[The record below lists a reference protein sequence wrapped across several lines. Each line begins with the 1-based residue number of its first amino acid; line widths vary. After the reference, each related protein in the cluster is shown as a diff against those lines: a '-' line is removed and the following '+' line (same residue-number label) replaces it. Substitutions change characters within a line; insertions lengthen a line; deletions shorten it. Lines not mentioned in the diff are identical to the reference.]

1 MQIVGIDVSKLT
13 LDVHCYGHTAT
24 ADPVGNSV
32 AGFKSLDKWLKHKVS
47 KCKENVLIVMEY
59 TGIYTY
65 NLERFLEQKGWKY
78 VKRPA
83 LDFKRSSGM
92 RRGKTDRM
100 DAVMISE
107 YGYMRQSTLKPMAPL
122 TDSQVALQQLM
133 AHRDKLVADR
143 ASYQSRLKELKG
155 QMGKK
160 MNNRIEIS
168 STYLMEVITVEINE
182 IEREIK
188 LAIASDEAVQ
198 TNYELVSSVRGIGFA
213 TAVHLLIATENFT
226 RFENHRKFAC
236 YCGVAPFDHK
246 SGSSIRGKT
255 RVSHLAN
262 KKLKSLLTMAALT
275 AIKYDAD
282 LKAKYEQKVQEGKP
296 KMSAINIIRIKLIER
311 VFTVIKRQTKYEL
324 RAVA

>member
-1 MQIVGIDVSKLT
+1 VTNNAS
-13 LDVHCYGHTAT
+13 
-24 ADPVGNSV
+24 
-32 AGFKSLDKWLKHKVS
+32 GFKSLDKWMKHKVS
-47 KCKENVLIVMEY
+47 KCKEEVLVVMEY

-83 LDFKRSSGM
+83 LDIKRSGGM
-92 RRGKTDRM
+92 RRGKTDKL
-100 DAVMISE
+100 DAIMISE
-107 YGYMRQSTLKPMAPL
+107 YGWMRQATLKPMVPL

-155 QMGKK
+155 QMGSK
-160 MNNRIEIS
+160 MNERIEQS
-168 STYLMEVITVEINE
+168 STYLMEVITVEIKE
-182 IEREIK
+182 IEQEIK
-188 LAIASDEAVQ
+188 EVVASDQAVQ
-198 TNYELVSSVRGIGFA
+198 TNFELVSSVRGIGFA
-213 TAVHLLIATENFT
+213 TAVHLIIATENFT

-262 KKLKSLLTMAALT
+262 KKMKSLLTMAALT

-311 VFTVIKRQTKYEL
+311 IFTVIKRQSKYEL

>member
-1 MQIVGIDVSKLT
+1 MQIVGVDVSKLT

-24 ADPVGNSV
+24 ANPVSNNV

-47 KCKENVLIVMEY
+47 KCKEDVLVVMEY

-83 LDFKRSSGM
+83 LDIKRSGGM

-107 YGYMRQSTLKPMAPL
+107 YGYMRQSTLKPMVPL

-160 MNNRIEIS
+160 MNVQIEQS
-168 STYLMEVITVEINE
+168 STYLMEVITVEIKE

-255 RVSHLAN
+255 SVSHLAN

-282 LKAKYEQKVQEGKP
+282 LKAKYEQKIQEGKP
-296 KMSAINIIRIKLIER
+296 KMSAINIIRIKIIER
-311 VFTVIKRQTKYEL
+311 VFAVIKRQTMYEL

>member
-1 MQIVGIDVSKLT
+1 MQIVGVDVSKLT
-13 LDVHCYGHTAT
+13 LDVHCYGHSASTNH
-24 ADPVGNSV
+24 VSNNI
-32 AGFKSLDKWLKHKVS
+32 AGFKSLDKWMKHKVS
-47 KCKENVLIVMEY
+47 KCKKDVLVVMEY

-65 NLERFLEQKGWKY
+65 NLERFLEEKGWKY
-78 VKRPA
+78 VKRPS
-83 LDFKRSSGM
+83 LDIKRSGGM

-100 DAVMISE
+100 DAIMISE
-107 YGYMRQSTLKPMAPL
+107 YGWMRQATLKPMVPL
-122 TDSQVALQQLM
+122 TDNQVALQQLM
-133 AHRDKLVADR
+133 AHRDKLVSDK

-155 QMGKK
+155 QMGNK
-160 MNNRIEIS
+160 MNDSIEQS
-168 STYLMEVITVEINE
+168 SRYIMEVIAVEIKS
-182 IEREIK
+182 IEKEIK
-188 LAIASDEAVQ
+188 LAIASDQAVQ

-213 TAVHLLIATENFT
+213 TAVHLLITTENFT
-226 RFENHRKFAC
+226 RFDNHRKFAC

-255 RVSHLAN
+255 RISHLAN

-275 AIKYDAD
+275 AIKYDMD

-311 VFTVIKRQTKYEL
+311 IFTVIKRQTKYEL

>member
-1 MQIVGIDVSKLT
+1 MQIVGVDVSKLT
-13 LDVHCYGHTAT
+13 LDAHCYGHPSCV
-24 ADPVGNSV
+24 DPVTNNAS
-32 AGFKSLDKWLKHKVS
+32 GFKSLDKWMKHKVS
-47 KCKENVLIVMEY
+47 KCKEEVLVVMEY

-83 LDFKRSSGM
+83 LDIKRSGGM
-92 RRGKTDRM
+92 RRGKTDKL
-100 DAVMISE
+100 DAIMISE
-107 YGYMRQSTLKPMAPL
+107 YGWMRQATLKPMVPL

-155 QMGKK
+155 QMGSK
-160 MNNRIEIS
+160 MNERIEQS
-168 STYLMEVITVEINE
+168 STYLMEVITVEIKE
-182 IEREIK
+182 IEQEIK
-188 LAIASDEAVQ
+188 EVVASDQAVQ
-198 TNYELVSSVRGIGFA
+198 TNFELVSSVRGIGFA
-213 TAVHLLIATENFT
+213 TAVHLIIATENFT

-262 KKLKSLLTMAALT
+262 KKMKSLLTMAALT

-311 VFTVIKRQTKYEL
+311 IFTVIKRQSKYEL